1 MIKICVIGLGYVGL
15 PISMQISKRFE
26 TIGFDVNTK
35 RIKDLIEYKDTN
47 NEFTR
52 SEFKNKKL
60 IFTSQISEIKSCN
73 FYIICV
79 PTPITKKKNSRFKS
93 FKKEFRNY
101 F

>member
-35 RIKDLIEYKDTN
+35 RIKDLIKYKDTN

-60 IFTSQISEIKSCN
+60 IFTSQISKIKS
-73 FYIICV
+73 
-79 PTPITKKKNSRFKS
+79 
-93 FKKEFRNY
+93 
-101 F
+101 

>member
-15 PISMQISKRFE
+15 PISMEISKRFE
-26 TIGFDVNTK
+26 TIGFDVNLNRVK
-35 RIKDLIEYKDTN
+35 NLIKHNDTN
-47 NEFTR
+47 NEFKK

-60 IFTSQISEIKSCN
+60 SFTSQISKIKSCN

-79 PTPITKKKNSRFKS
+79 PTPITQKKNSRFKS